1 MNERSESD
9 RIWLDV
15 LIVLILTVAA
25 HVHGLRGQFV
35 EWDDTSHITRNLAI
49 RSLSFQN
56 LRVMFTQPTAKLY
69 CPLTWLSFAID
80 YQIWGHD
87 PFGYHLTNLLL
98 HIANTLLVLL
108 LVWKVLRGRYAYAL
122 TTALLTAV
130 MFGVHPLHVES
141 VAWATERKDVLF
153 VFFYLLG
160 LLSYFRWL
168 DSRKLADYG
177 ICFGCFVASVLS
189 KSTAVTF
196 PVVLLLIDLFVAKRK
211 AWGEKVPFFA
221 VSLIIA
227 GITFVCQA
235 GGLGETVATP
245 EIIPLWARAGLVGY
259 CSLFYVRK
267 FFWPVHLSA
276 VYPSFDEMH
285 WNILLCIEYMV
296 AFALVTAL
304 VFAARRRWPALW
316 PSWLFYIIAL
326 SPTIGLVPVGIHVV
340 ADRYSHLAI
349 LGLML
354 PVSMVI
360 AQAARAARG
369 AGAGSCW
376 VERLPPFSSLSP
388 WRLSDEPRFGPIL
401 RRCSSMRCKRIP
413 IACPPISTSPSGIR
427 ASRNSTRRS
436 NMVSGLLR
444 LRPTAFPVAR
454 ILPMRTS
461 IRANSAKPS
470 ACCVLWHSTTSKTPM
485 FGGPSRIALKRS
497 GIRTTPRWRGRVN
510 AVSKENSDGPRYFL
524 VTNSKSTTAVW
535 LPLSFT
541 SFVNTPRTS
550 CHA

>member
-15 LIVLILTVAA
+15 LIVLVLTVAA
-25 HVHGLRGQFV
+25 HGHGLQGQFV
-35 EWDDTSHITRNLAI
+35 DWDDTTHITQDLAI
-49 RSLSFQN
+49 RSLNSHN
-56 LRVMFTQPTAKLY
+56 LWVMFTQPAAKLY

-80 YQIWGHD
+80 YQIWGRD

-98 HIANTLLVLL
+98 HVTNTLLVLV
-108 LVWKVLRGRYAYAL
+108 LVRKVLRGRYAYAL

-130 MFGVHPLHVES
+130 IFGVHPLHVES

-177 ICFGCFVASVLS
+177 ICFGLFVAAVLS

-196 PVVLLLIDLFVAKRK
+196 PAVLLLIDYFLVKRK

-227 GITFVCQA
+227 GVTFACQA
-235 GGLGETVATP
+235 GGTGETVATP

-276 VYPSFDEMH
+276 VYRPFDEMH
-285 WNILLCIEYMV
+285 WNFVSSLEYLA

-316 PSWLFYIIAL
+316 PCWLFYLITL

-340 ADRYSHLAI
+340 ADRYAHLAI

-354 PVSMVI
+354 PASMVV
-360 AQAARAARG
+360 AQAAGAARG
-369 AGAGSCW
+369 VGARIVLGGAIAAVFTALTLAAEQRTEIWFDSETLFLNALQENPDCLPAHINLTVWYTSVKEFDRAIEHGKRAIEIAPDGIAGRKA
-376 VERLPPFSSLSP
+376 LAFAYMKQ
-388 WRLSDEPRFGPIL
+388 DKPREAIH
-401 RRCSSMRCKRIP
+401 
-413 IACPPISTSPSGIR
+413 
-427 ASRNSTRRS
+427 
-436 NMVSGLLR
+436 V
-444 LRPTAFPVAR
+444 LRPLAQHQVEDPSVWRALANCFDALGDTNNAELAR
-454 ILPMRTS
+454 KS
-461 IRANSAKPS
+461 E
-470 ACCVLWHSTTSKTPM
+470 
-485 FGGPSRIALKRS
+485 RS
-497 GIRTTPRWRGRVN
+497 LEG
-510 AVSKENSDGPRYFL
+510 KF
-524 VTNSKSTTAVW
+524 
-535 LPLSFT
+535 
-541 SFVNTPRTS
+541 
-550 CHA
+550 